1 MTLSLCVICVCVCVC
16 VRMRAPVRARA
27 CVRER
32 ERERWGEQNKLL
44 QSVLVISSSV
54 NVNKDDTICNVSSC
68 STDQTTFLVKSEKRM
83 GRLQVAP

>member
-1 MTLSLCVICVCVCVC
+1 MTLSLCVICVCVCACAHLCVLVHVC
-16 VRMRAPVRARA
+16 V
-27 CVRER
+27 R